1 MAKNFKRKTGYSD
14 FGARMYMSDIGRWG
28 VVDALAEQMRR
39 HSPYNYAFNNPIRF
53 TDPDGNSPRDT
64 YGEHSAFNGD
74 FNPNSSLSGYNGM
87 GGSHGNYFGS
97 NTDGG
102 GFAPGTTYYG
112 EGSDNNP
119 KPGAWQS
126 VKNFFKGIFGGNEKG
141 AGITSIAAGAQV
153 SRLGRIVQIGEIIEV
168 NAQAFYGAAGTLV
181 TRSLWGLPLMLNGD
195 TQFAANSKGIVDVP
209 ATEVDDRPEQTI
221 TLFRGVH
228 AEHPELD
235 NAYLGTA
242 IPWGGSATAYQHNM
256 GDNNSVYTSWSKSID
271 VANWTASRRG
281 PGGVILKQSFPL
293 WRLTNFNNYP
303 GEQEMQVFG
312 PVYGAQVIKP
322 WGKTGT
328 WTPYVK

>member
-1 MAKNFKRKTGYSD
+1 
-14 FGARMYMSDIGRWG
+14 MSDIGRWG

-64 YGEHSAFNGD
+64 YGEHSAFNVD
-74 FNPNSSLSGYNGM
+74 FDPNSSLSGYNGM

-141 AGITSIAAGAQV
+141 AGITSFAAGATV
-153 SRLGRIVQIGEIIEV
+153 SRAVQVGEIIEV

-195 TQFAANSKGIVDVP
+195 TQFAANSKGIVDIPLTGATDVP
-209 ATEVDDRPEQTI
+209 VDEPEQMI
-221 TLFRGVH
+221 TLYRGVSSRIFH
-228 AEHPELD
+228 ND
-235 NAYLGTA
+235 NTQYMNAHLGIA
-242 IPWGGSATAYQHNM
+242 IPKGYYQVSTLFGPHRDM
-256 GDNNSVYTSWSKSID
+256 ESHAGGDNYSIWTSWSSDKE
-271 VANWTASRRG
+271 VARNFANG
-281 PGGVILKQSFPL
+281 IAFGKAVPGIIMSKNFKVGNAIPNPFTLGESEWLVPGV
-293 WRLTNFNNYP
+293 
-303 GEQEMQVFG
+303 
-312 PVYGAQVIKP
+312 VYGAKVQ
-322 WGKTGT
+322 
-328 WTPYVK
+328 YVLPRPGY